1 MEKKTIRLIYPQWQG
16 GDIARWIPEVD
27 DPCDA
32 ARGYALGAQMLAMLA
47 PEKDVETH
55 VVPVSMDASDRRVTD
70 GVLDRDTI
78 ALQTRA
84 ALDIVRGVAPDRI
97 VTLGGDCSV
106 SVVPFTYLLH
116 RYGGDVALVW
126 IDAHPDITLP
136 GDAYAGYHAMAVTA
150 CMGLG
155 DGQILSCLPA
165 RFDASKILFVGLRDW
180 ERDEIRLRQQQY
192 GICHLSP
199 ADIAAGLDGLRQ
211 WLRTCGASARGGT
224 LRHGRARPRRDC
236 SRRRRGARGHED
248 GRGGRGRGCRGR
260 RKGAGGADCGRAD
273 APDGH
278 PPALALR
285 PPALA
290 GLTRRAHLCPPGSKG
305 VPSWGQT
312 CACPGAEVCS
322 RWVAYHLFRGGW
334 LKAFR
339 RFVCGR
345 PLR

>member
-27 DPCDA
+27 DPRDA

-47 PEKDVETH
+47 PGKDVETH

-165 RFDASKILFVGLRDW
+165 RFEASKILFVGLRDW

-211 WLRTCGASARGGT
+211 WLRTCGASRVAVHFDMDVLDPAEIVAAVGVVPGGMKMAEVAEVVAAVAAEKE
-224 LRHGRARPRRDC
+224 LV
-236 SRRRRGARGHED
+236 
-248 GRGGRGRGCRGR
+248 
-260 RKGAGGADCGRAD
+260 
-273 APDGH
+273 
-278 PPALALR
+278 
-285 PPALA
+285 
-290 GLTRRAHLCPPGSKG
+290 GLT
-305 VPSWGQT
+305 V
-312 CACPGAEVCS
+312 AEPMPRTAIRLRS
-322 RWVAYHLFRGGW
+322 LFAR
-334 LKAFR
+334 L
-339 RFVCGR
+339 
-345 PLR
+345 PLLG